1 MQLLKW
7 ALGATLA
14 LGLAA
19 PAYAADLGGNCCQD
33 LSERV
38 EELER
43 FAARKGNSKVKLI
56 ISGQVNKA
64 VLFLDDG
71 STWTRSVI
79 DNAVSPTVLNI
90 TGEGKL
96 SPNVTA
102 GFRLELGINENPAI
116 LILQDQVTV
125 RHSVVWLQTQAGKL
139 SVGRTSTATDGIV
152 EITVSNTDVAAK
164 MLNLE
169 PLSSVALFGINLPFD
184 GSRRD
189 IVRYDSPSFGGFHA
203 SGSYSPVGGTES
215 VWDAALRYAGEFSG
229 FRLAA
234 GIGYRDEDN
243 NVGLLPTPLPALSTR
258 DRVYGGSASLMHM
271 GTGLFVN
278 VAAAQVNQESA
289 LGASDYRGYHVQAGW
304 ENRIWAVGKT
314 TVYGEYA
321 VLDFEGASI
330 NPNLMGIGVVQALD
344 NAAMDVY
351 LAYRRLDTDTGGPEV
366 QTIMF
371 GTRIRF

>member
-1 MQLLKW
+1 M
-7 ALGATLA
+7 A
-14 LGLAA
+14 LAA
-19 PAYAADLGGNCCQD
+19 ILTAGLMAPVNAADLGKGGCCAD
-33 LSERV
+33 LDDRV
-38 EELER
+38 AELER

-64 VLFLDDG
+64 VLFMDDG

-79 DNAVSPTVLNI
+79 DNAASPTVLNI

-102 GFRLELGINENPAI
+102 GFRLELGVNENPAI

-125 RHSVVWLQTQAGKL
+125 RHSMVYLQTQAGKV

-169 PLSSVALFGINLPFD
+169 PLSTAALFGINLPFD
-184 GSRRD
+184 GGRRD
-189 IVRYDSPSFGGFHA
+189 IVRYDSPSFGGFFV
-203 SGSYSPVGGTES
+203 SGSYSPTGGTEA
-215 VWDAALRYAGEFSG
+215 VWDIAARYAGEFSG

-243 NVGLLPTPLPALSTR
+243 NVGLLPSPLPALSTR

-289 LGASDYRGYHVQAGW
+289 LGATDYRGYHVQAGW

-314 TVYGEYA
+314 TIYGEYA

-330 NPNLMGIGVVQALD
+330 NPNLLGIGVVQNLE

-351 LAYRRLDTDTGGPEV
+351 VAYRRLDTDLGGPEV

-371 GTRIRF
+371 GSRIRF